1 VSRSVPKHD
10 LARHQECNMQVNRW
24 QRFALLASVGWVAVG
39 GLLASWNETWI
50 AAWKLYC
57 SMIADSACGA
67 TVFLAV
73 HWGAIAGVVLYP
85 LILAWLGVWGFVAVR
100 RLRSRRG

>member
-1 VSRSVPKHD
+1 
-10 LARHQECNMQVNRW
+10 MQVKRW

-57 SMIADSACGA
+57 SVTGDHTCVGA

-73 HWGAIAGVVLYP
+73 HWGAIAVLYP

-100 RLRSRRG
+100 RRTRRSRRG

>member
-1 VSRSVPKHD
+1 
-10 LARHQECNMQVNRW
+10 MQVKRW

-39 GLLASWNETWI
+39 GLLASWNDAWI

-57 SMIADSACGA
+57 SIAADPTCVGA

-85 LILAWLGVWGFVAVR
+85 LILAWLGVWGLVAVR
-100 RLRSRRG
+100 RRTLRSRHG

>member
-1 VSRSVPKHD
+1 
-10 LARHQECNMQVNRW
+10 MQVNRW

>member
-1 VSRSVPKHD
+1 
-10 LARHQECNMQVNRW
+10 MQVKRW

>member
-1 VSRSVPKHD
+1 
-10 LARHQECNMQVNRW
+10 MQVNRW

-57 SMIADSACGA
+57 SMTADPACGA